1 MINKRV
7 LSEVWNRYNSVS
19 NNSQNQYIISNQQ
32 NNKERELNM
41 QNNIKTADRKKLW
54 LQVLIDLEYTYTRI
68 KKQLVKKGR
77 IKMKLAV

>member
-1 MINKRV
+1 MKKAMINKRV

-41 QNNIKTADRKKLW
+41 QNNIKIADRKKLW

-68 KKQLVKKGR
+68 KK
-77 IKMKLAV
+77 

>member
-32 NNKERELNM
+32 NNKKG
-41 QNNIKTADRKKLW
+41 IKYAKQYQDSRQKETLVIGTNRL
-54 LQVLIDLEYTYTRI
+54 RI
-68 KKQLVKKGR
+68 YLYKDQKQLVKKEEL
-77 IKMKLAV
+77 K

>member
-41 QNNIKTADRKKLW
+41 QNNIKIADRKKLW

-68 KKQLVKKGR
+68 KK
-77 IKMKLAV
+77 

>member
-1 MINKRV
+1 MKKAMINKRV

-68 KKQLVKKGR
+68 KK
-77 IKMKLAV
+77 